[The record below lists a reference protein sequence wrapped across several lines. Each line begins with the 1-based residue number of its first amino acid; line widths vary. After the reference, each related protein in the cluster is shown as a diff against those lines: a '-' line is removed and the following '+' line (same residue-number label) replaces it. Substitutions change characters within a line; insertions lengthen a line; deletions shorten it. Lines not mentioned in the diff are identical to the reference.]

1 MQPLRTRRARNP
13 INDPAPSVLS
23 YRLLRLMLTPVLRRL
38 VVYGIPAF
46 VVTLGVGLYFAKQE
60 NRDYLYAYYQ
70 DVYRSVIERPEF
82 MVKLMSITGAS
93 DDVDQDIREVVPLD
107 FPISSFDLDL
117 KQMQQSIAALDP
129 IRDAKL
135 FVRSNVLEIEV
146 TEREPALLWR
156 HSEGIEVLDIEG
168 NYVRSASTRLDY
180 PTLPLIAGRKAD
192 ENVMQ
197 ARQLLAAARPLQDRL
212 RGLVYVGERR
222 WDVVL
227 DRDQVLML
235 PSDNPIRALERIIA
249 LDHAQELLQRDIA
262 AVDFRIAERPTL
274 RVVTRD
280 TDLISINSTQS
291 GDP

>member
-1 MQPLRTRRARNP
+1 MQPLRTRRPRTHV
-13 INDPAPSVLS
+13 NDPAPSVLS

-60 NRDYLYAYYQ
+60 NRDYLFAYYQ

-117 KQMQQSIAALDP
+117 KQMQQSIDALDP

-180 PTLPLIAGRKAD
+180 PALPLIAGRKAD

>member
-1 MQPLRTRRARNP
+1 MQPLRTRRPRNH

-60 NRDYLYAYYQ
+60 NRDYLFAYYQ

-146 TEREPALLWR
+146 IEREPALLWR

-212 RGLVYVGERR
+212 LGLVYVGERR

-235 PSDNPIRALERIIA
+235 PSDNPIRALERSIA

>member
-1 MQPLRTRRARNP
+1 MQPLRTRRPRNP

-38 VVYGIPAF
+38 VVYGIPVF
-46 VVTLGVGLYFAKQE
+46 VVTLGVGLYFANQE

>member
-1 MQPLRTRRARNP
+1 MQPLRTRRPRTNV
-13 INDPAPSVLS
+13 NDPAPSVLS

-180 PTLPLIAGRKAD
+180 PALPLIAGRKAD

>member
-1 MQPLRTRRARNP
+1 MQPLRTRRPRNP

>member
-1 MQPLRTRRARNP
+1 MQPLRTRRPRNH

-60 NRDYLYAYYQ
+60 NRDYLFAYYQ

-93 DDVDQDIREVVPLD
+93 DDVDQDIREVVPID

-274 RVVTRD
+274 RLVTRD